1 MITRLLAATAL
12 AAVLATAPDLLAVP
26 SASLAAEASVTT
38 AQERERGADVEHRR
52 ADQYIE
58 RGARNRHQSAPQH
71 RQLDG
76 APPMRNQ
83 PFAAERPQAYQG
95 RDSGQWQGRSGGEWQ
110 GRDRGEWQ
118 GRGGYQQTVEDRLPH
133 QGRAPQH
140 RDPGGVWGD
149 HDREPPHTR
158 GGYGRDEWLD
168 HTPHIYHGFDDERR
182 EQYRGDRRE
191 HYGSR
196 APQHQYQP
204 WPHQPQPQH
213 HYTPPR
219 HSGHFPQHRG
229 TVHHQYHAPRT
240 HVVYRHIHHYPVRHN
255 WRYHTRYQTHYS
267 SRTFNYVDSFCRP
280 SGDAV
285 IAGALIG
292 ALFGAVVSDGD
303 AFGYIGGGLLGA
315 GIGAS
320 LNDCDRGHYTY
331 GVYQSFNSG
340 APFYWH
346 NPYSGVRGVVYAR
359 EYHHWNARQCRWGDA
374 EIFMPNGE
382 VVYDRVRMCRDGYGR
397 WQVASRQ

>member
-38 AQERERGADVEHRR
+38 AQERERGARQEYRR
-52 ADQYIE
+52 GDQYIE
-58 RGARNRHQSAPQH
+58 RGARDRHQNAPQH

-83 PFAAERPQAYQG
+83 PFTAERPQAHQG
-95 RDSGQWQGRSGGEWQ
+95 RDTGQWQGR
-110 GRDRGEWQ
+110 DRSEWQ
-118 GRGGYQQTVEDRLPH
+118 GRGGYQPTVENHLPH

-149 HDREPPHTR
+149 PHREPPHSR
-158 GGYGRDEWLD
+158 GGYGRDEWLGP
-168 HTPHIYHGFDDERR
+168 TPQIHDGFDPDRR
-182 EQYRGDRRE
+182 EHFRGDRRE

-204 WPHQPQPQH
+204 WPHQPQH

-219 HSGHFPQHRG
+219 HSGHYPQHGG
-229 TVHHQYHAPRT
+229 TVYHAPPT
-240 HVVYRHIHHYPVRHN
+240 QVVYRHIHHYPVRNN

-359 EYHHWNARQCRWGDA
+359 DYHHWNARQCRWGDA

-382 VVYDRVRMCRDGYGR
+382 VVYDRVRMCRDGYGQ